1 MQHRFNEEQLLIL
14 RQNPYTLRVDERQIR
29 FTVSFK
35 KYLYET
41 LNAGGVSVKEAF
53 KNAGYNPE
61 WLGVSRMSSIV
72 FSVRREAHSAK
83 GFRETIRH
91 SSPSILEEELEKKRT
106 KTAIKTLELHLAKL
120 EQEVA
125 CLKKISEIEKM

>member
-1 MQHRFNEEQLLIL
+1 MQYRFNEEQLLVL

-29 FTVSFK
+29 FTVAFK

-41 LNAGGVSVKEAF
+41 LNKGGVTVKEAF
-53 KNAGYNPE
+53 KNAGYDPE
-61 WLGVSRMSSIV
+61 WLGVSRMSAIV
-72 FSVRREAHSAK
+72 FSVRREARSEK
-83 GFRETIRH
+83 GFRETTRR
-91 SSPSILEEELEKKRT
+91 SSSSILEEELEKKRT

-125 CLKKISEIEKM
+125 CLKKISEIEKK